1 MSSSRPEIR
10 EISTLSVPGAWRDPA
25 ESPLIPS
32 KTTSIFRAGEDD
44 RLYAHHPYI
53 ARYEDE
59 FWAMWSA
66 GFEHEDRPGQMI
78 RYSRSADGHSWTP
91 PQTLAE
97 PALSETGLATSIARG
112 IFVNRDRLTAL
123 VYERDPKGADDAA
136 ARNRL
141 RRYFWRSNGWEF
153 DRVILEDALN
163 NYPPRPIGGRLFMT
177 LRRDRGAMHTALSV
191 DISGDHWKVSPL
203 PGVTE
208 AHPMSEP
215 SWYVD
220 PEGAVHLIFRDGGGS
235 GFLFRSLSYDGGK
248 RWTPPAQTNYPDA
261 TSKNFSQ
268 RLRNGL
274 YYLINNPSRGRRC
287 QGTEPSRD
295 PLGISFSRD
304 GWAFTHPRLLRL
316 GAPQRRFESY
326 TKDIG
331 FAYPHAFEHSDSL
344 WVIYSTNKEDI
355 EISQFS
361 LKDLCEDL

>member
-1 MSSSRPEIR
+1 M
-10 EISTLSVPGAWRDPA
+10 GC
-25 ESPLIPS
+25 PLIPS

-78 RYSRSADGHSWTP
+78 RYTRSADGHRWTP
-91 PQTLAE
+91 FQTLTE
-97 PALSETGLATSIARG
+97 PSLSETGLATCIARG

-123 VYERDPKGADDAA
+123 VYERDPKGADDTAA
-136 ARNRL
+136 SNRL
-141 RRYFWRSNGWEF
+141 QRYFWESNGWEF

-163 NYPPRPIGGRLFMT
+163 NYPPRPIGDRLFMT
-177 LRRDRGAMHTALSV
+177 LRRDRGKMHTALSV
-191 DISGDHWKVSPL
+191 DLSGDHWEVSRL

-208 AHPMSEP
+208 THPMSEP

-220 PEGAVHLIFRDGGGS
+220 PQGGVHLIFRDGGRS
-235 GFLFRSLSYDGGK
+235 GFLFRSLSDDGGK
-248 RWTPPAQTNYPDA
+248 TWTEPVQTNYPDA

-268 RLRNGL
+268 RLGNGL
-274 YYLINNPSRGRRC
+274 YYLINNPQRGRRRR
-287 QGTEPSRD
+287 GTEASRD
-295 PLGISFSRD
+295 PLGISFSWD
-304 GWAFTHPRLLRL
+304 GWSFAHPRLLRM
-316 GAPQRRFESY
+316 GAPERRFESY

-331 FAYPHAFEHSDSL
+331 FAYPHALEHGGSL

-355 EISQFS
+355 EISQFP
-361 LKDLCEDL
+361 LKDLYGDL